1 MSQNQPQPPSSP
13 KPRGNPQ
20 QTQTPQVLKAQS
32 IKALRGTIRVLEGVV
47 AKLEAEPAPG
57 TTPSFLDKLQNS
69 WGAVLKKIRSF
80 LPENLSALSN
90 TALTGIIAGI
100 AVILVWTT
108 SVLLPG
114 KPQPAVVANIP
125 DSEPAPTPTIT
136 PPPELTAPTAPEP
149 VEVTPS
155 PIEVTPSPVEVTP
168 PPEPEPSPAPLVQ
181 LTPEQNLIASIQNQV
196 AEISDRYADGLI
208 QSIQANF
215 EGSSLTVKVG
225 DDWYN
230 LKQSQQDKLA
240 EKMLERSRELDF
252 THLEITDPQGK
263 ILARSPVV
271 GNDMV
276 ILKRQP
282 FEQGSG
288 VGS

>member
-1 MSQNQPQPPSSP
+1 MSENKPQPPSSP
-13 KPRGNPQ
+13 KPRRNPQ

-32 IKALRGTIRVLEGVV
+32 IKALRGIIRLLEGVV

-57 TTPSFLDKLQNS
+57 TAPSFLDKIQNG
-69 WGAVLKKIRSF
+69 WGAVLEKIRSL

-114 KPQPAVVANIP
+114 KPQSAVVANVP
-125 DSEPAPTPTIT
+125 DSSRSPTPTIT
-136 PPPELTAPTAPEP
+136 PPELTAPTAPEP
-149 VEVTPS
+149 
-155 PIEVTPSPVEVTP
+155 IEVAPSPVEVIP
-168 PPEPEPSPAPLVQ
+168 SPKSEPQPEPSPAPLQ

-196 AEISDRYADGLI
+196 AGISDRYADGLI

-263 ILARSPVV
+263 ILARSPVI
-271 GNDMV
+271 GNEMV

-282 FEQGSG
+282 FEQAG

>member
-20 QTQTPQVLKAQS
+20 ETQTPQVLKAQS
-32 IKALRGTIRVLEGVV
+32 IKALRRTIRLLEGVV

-57 TTPSFLDKLQNS
+57 TAPSFLDKIQNG
-69 WGAVLKKIRSF
+69 WGAALEKIRSL

-100 AVILVWTT
+100 AIILVWTT
-108 SVLLPG
+108 SILLPG
-114 KPQPAVVANIP
+114 KPQPAVVANVP
-125 DSEPAPTPTIT
+125 DSEPAPTPTIN

-149 VEVTPS
+149 
-155 PIEVTPSPVEVTP
+155 IEVAPSPVEVTP
-168 PPEPEPSPAPLVQ
+168 SPEPEPSPAPPIQ

-196 AEISDRYADGLI
+196 AGISDRYADGLI

-271 GNDMV
+271 GNEMV

>member
-20 QTQTPQVLKAQS
+20 ETQTPQVLKAQS
-32 IKALRGTIRVLEGVV
+32 IKGLRGTIRVLEGVV

-57 TTPSFLDKLQNS
+57 TAPSFLDQILNG
-69 WGAVLKKIRSF
+69 WDAVLKKIRSF

-100 AVILVWTT
+100 AVILIWTT

-114 KPQPAVVANIP
+114 KPQPAVVANVP
-125 DSEPAPTPTIT
+125 DSELAPTPTIT
-136 PPPELTAPTAPEP
+136 PPPELAAPTEPE
-149 VEVTPS
+149 
-155 PIEVTPSPVEVTP
+155 PIEVAPSPVEVIP
-168 PPEPEPSPAPLVQ
+168 SPEPKPELSPAPPVQ

-196 AEISDRYADGLI
+196 SGISDRYADGLI

-271 GNDMV
+271 GNEMV
-276 ILKRQP
+276 ILKRQ
-282 FEQGSG
+282 
-288 VGS
+288 V

>member
-20 QTQTPQVLKAQS
+20 KTQTPQVLKAQS
-32 IKALRGTIRVLEGVV
+32 IKALRGTIRILEGVV

-57 TTPSFLDKLQNS
+57 TTPTFLDQILNG
-69 WGAVLKKIRSF
+69 WDAVLEKIRSF

-114 KPQPAVVANIP
+114 KPQPAVVANVP
-125 DSEPAPTPTIT
+125 DSEPAPSPTIT

-149 VEVTPS
+149 
-155 PIEVTPSPVEVTP
+155 IEVAPSPVEVI
-168 PPEPEPSPAPLVQ
+168 PEPEQKLEPSPAPPVQ

-196 AEISDRYADGLI
+196 AGISDRYADGLI

-215 EGSSLTVKVG
+215 PGSRLTVKVG

-240 EKMLERSRELDF
+240 TRMLERSKELDF
-252 THLEITDPQGK
+252 SHLEITDTQGTL
-263 ILARSPVV
+263 LARSPVV
-271 GNDMV
+271 GTDMV
-276 ILKRQP
+276 ILKRQA
-282 FEQGSG
+282 
-288 VGS
+288 

>member
-1 MSQNQPQPPSSP
+1 MSQNQSQPPSSP
-13 KPRGNPQ
+13 KPRGNSQ
-20 QTQTPQVLKAQS
+20 ENQTPQAIKAQS

-57 TTPSFLDKLQNS
+57 TTPSFLDQILNG
-69 WGAVLKKIRSF
+69 WDAVLEKIRSF

-90 TALTGIIAGI
+90 TALTGIITGI

-108 SVLLPG
+108 SVLPG
-114 KPQPAVVANIP
+114 KPQPAVVANVP
-125 DSEPAPTPTIT
+125 DSSPAPTPTIN

-149 VEVTPS
+149 
-155 PIEVTPSPVEVTP
+155 IEVTPSPVEVIP
-168 PPEPEPSPAPLVQ
+168 EPEPKLEPEPSPAPLQ

-196 AEISDRYADGLI
+196 AGISDRYADGLI

-225 DDWYN
+225 DNWYN

-271 GNDMV
+271 GNEMV

>member
-13 KPRGNPQ
+13 KPRGKPQ
-20 QTQTPQVLKAQS
+20 ETQTPQVLKAQS
-32 IKALRGTIRVLEGVV
+32 IKALRGTIRVLEGLV

-57 TTPSFLDKLQNS
+57 TTPNFLDNILNG

-90 TALTGIIAGI
+90 TALTGIIAGT

-114 KPQPAVVANIP
+114 KPQPTVVANIP

-149 VEVTPS
+149 VEVTPE
-155 PIEVTPSPVEVTP
+155 PIEVTP

-225 DDWYN
+225 DDWYS

-263 ILARSPVV
+263 MLARSPVV

-276 ILKRQP
+276 ILKRQA
-282 FEQGSG
+282 
-288 VGS
+288 